1 MNIKIHSNNKIA
13 RLAGAIY
20 LIVVLT
26 GMFSLAYVPSQLIF
40 WGDAAKTLQHITSS
54 QQLYRMG
61 IASSMIC
68 YLAFTLLPIVLYK
81 LLRQVDE
88 NYAKAM
94 VIFALISVP
103 ISLLNLQHKFDVLS
117 LITNANYLKDLST
130 QQLESRVLLSL
141 ESYDSGILIV
151 QLFWGLWLLPFGYLV
166 YHSKILPKILGIF
179 LIIGCFGYLI
189 NVLGRTTFP
198 NYGEFGFAKYV
209 TLPASIGEIGICLWL
224 IIMGAKT
231 KVNH

>member
-1 MNIKIHSNNKIA
+1 MDSNKKTA
-13 RLAGAIY
+13 RIAGAIY
-20 LIVVLT
+20 LVVVLT

-40 WGDAAKTLQHITSS
+40 WDDAAKTFQYITSS

-88 NYAKAM
+88 NYAKVM

-117 LITNANYLKDLST
+117 MISSADYLKDLSK

-151 QLFWGLWLLPFGYLV
+151 QVFWGL
-166 YHSKILPKILGIF
+166 
-179 LIIGCFGYLI
+179 
-189 NVLGRTTFP
+189 
-198 NYGEFGFAKYV
+198 
-209 TLPASIGEIGICLWL
+209 
-224 IIMGAKT
+224 
-231 KVNH
+231 

>member
-1 MNIKIHSNNKIA
+1 MDSNKKIA
-13 RLAGAIY
+13 RIAGAIY
-20 LIVVLT
+20 LVVVLT

-40 WGDAAKTLQHITSS
+40 WEDAAKTLQHITSS

-103 ISLLNLQHKFDVLS
+103 ISLLNLQHKFDILS
-117 LITNANYLKDLST
+117 MISNANYLKDLNK

-179 LIIGCFGYLI
+179 LVIGCFSYLI
-189 NVLGRTTFP
+189 NVFGRTTLP

-224 IIMGAKT
+224 LIMGAKT
-231 KVNH
+231 KVNHEVK